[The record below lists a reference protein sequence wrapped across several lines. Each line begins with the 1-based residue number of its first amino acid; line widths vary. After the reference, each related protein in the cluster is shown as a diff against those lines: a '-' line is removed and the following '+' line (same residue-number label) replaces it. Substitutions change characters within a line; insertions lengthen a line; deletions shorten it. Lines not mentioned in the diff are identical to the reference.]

1 MVLRMIVA
9 TTNNNIIGID
19 GKMPWHCSGDL
30 KHFRRS
36 TLNSTIIYG
45 RKTFESLGSRPLPG
59 RHNIILTRSRLAI
72 SAPNAET
79 SNNLASAIQQAKTE
93 DVWIAGGANVYSQA
107 LPLCSELWISLID
120 PQCYDFKFT
129 SNQEV
134 TMFPSEYTNYFNLD
148 SYELHDKFVLKKYI
162 KL

>member
-1 MVLRMIVA
+1 
-9 TTNNNIIGID
+9 
-19 GKMPWHCSGDL
+19 MPWHCSGDL